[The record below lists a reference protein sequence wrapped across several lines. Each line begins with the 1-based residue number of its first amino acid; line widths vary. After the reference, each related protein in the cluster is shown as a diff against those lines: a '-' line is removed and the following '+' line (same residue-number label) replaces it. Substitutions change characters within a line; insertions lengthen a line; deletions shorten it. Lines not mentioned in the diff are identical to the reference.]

1 MNNMDLLID
10 EQLLNQFIKDTDDG
24 GHLAH
29 KALHALL
36 KDMAMLG
43 YLYRDEHTITLVNNK
58 VTAEDDEEYQKYLD
72 QRASWRQKVN
82 WEDMEHD
89 SD

>member
-10 EQLLNQFIKDTDDG
+10 EQLLNQFIKDT
-24 GHLAH
+24 
-29 KALHALL
+29 
-36 KDMAMLG
+36 
-43 YLYRDEHTITLVNNK
+43 
-58 VTAEDDEEYQKYLD
+58 AEDNEEYQKYLD

>member
-1 MNNMDLLID
+1 
-10 EQLLNQFIKDTDDG
+10 
-24 GHLAH
+24 
-29 KALHALL
+29 
-36 KDMAMLG
+36 MAMLG
-43 YLYRDEHTITLVNNK
+43 YLYRDEHTITLLNNK